1 VLGDTHPPIYYLVLR
16 LSSTVFGQS
25 EIAARAPSMLFGLLT
40 VCAAAGHAGV
50 LAEPAV
56 ARLQRSWSRLGEIP
70 SLHEVTARSC
80 HRGPSDQR
88 S

>member
-1 VLGDTHPPIYYLVLR
+1 MSRWGNIVGTTYLLSQVWPMGQPDEPLPEECTPPD
-16 LSSTVFGQS
+16 
-25 EIAARAPSMLFGLLT
+25 ARATP
-40 VCAAAGHAGV
+40 GV

-70 SLHEVTARSC
+70 SLHEVTARSRS
-80 HRGPSDQR
+80 RGPSDQR